1 MASHA
6 RHRRYRRR
14 RRLRLRPW
22 VWIILI
28 LLLAAV
34 TALSFRACETDA
46 PQGVSSHPP
55 VSTSSEESTNVI
67 AHEALQ
73 MPDWVKVDILP
84 INAFS
89 RPGDQLE
96 AVRDIVVHYTGNPGT
111 TAEQNRNYYE
121 ELITLQNRSVSS
133 HFVIGMDGTIIQC
146 VPLDEIAYATS
157 YRNADTISIE
167 CCHATEDGA
176 FTDATYNALVKL
188 VRWLCDTYDLDA
200 GHVIRHYDA
209 TEKECPRYFVR
220 NPEAWTAFLRD
231 LKRGL
236 VPELDD

>member
-1 MASHA
+1 MASYA
-6 RHRRYRRR
+6 KHRRYRRR
-14 RRLRLRPW
+14 RRRIRLW
-22 VWIILI
+22 VWVVLI
-28 LLLAAV
+28 LLIAAII
-34 TALSFRACETDA
+34 ALSFHACKPDDSTTL
-46 PQGVSSHPP
+46 SSVAP
-55 VSTSSEESTNVI
+55 VSTSSEEPTNVI
-67 AHEALQ
+67 PQSQLQ
-73 MPDWVKVDILP
+73 MPDWVNVDILP
-84 INAFS
+84 INDFS
-89 RPGDQLE
+89 RPGDPLE

-188 VRWLCDTYDLDA
+188 VQWLCDTYDLDA

-220 NPEAWTAFLRD
+220 NPEAWVQFLRD
-231 LKRGL
+231 LKRGE
-236 VPELDD
+236 VPDLED